1 MSKNTDKRK
10 SVEKTMSASSEILTN
25 APTEEGIL
33 MSEKRVTAYR
43 KFKEWFMNDDPHRNC
58 YVGLIRAV
66 FISVRVGGNLYKL
79 KKECVHHMYELGTGG
94 TVFIPKT
101 KTEQTVYMYSQ
112 LFDEIYEEMEQDE
125 QSWNETL

>member
-10 SVEKTMSASSEILTN
+10 SVKKTMSLSSEIRIN
-25 APTEEGIL
+25 APTEEDIL
-33 MSEKRVTAYR
+33 NNEKRVTAYC
-43 KFKEWFMNDDPHRNC
+43 KFKEWFMNDGPHRNC
-58 YVGLIRAV
+58 FVGLIRAV
-66 FISVRVGGNLYKL
+66 FISVRVGGTLNKL
-79 KKECVHHMYELGTGG
+79 KKECVHHMYELGRGG

-125 QSWNETL
+125 QSWKVML